1 MGFKVNFFAR
11 PIDSNYRLAW
21 ESFLIEFSL
30 FVICTIMA
38 IYGWNNG
45 SLLMAVPAA
54 VVAVSCFGLVIYS
67 LFNFFANSQASK

>member
-1 MGFKVNFFAR
+1 
-11 PIDSNYRLAW
+11 
-21 ESFLIEFSL
+21 
-30 FVICTIMA
+30 MA

-67 LFNFFANSQASK
+67 LFNFFANSQATK